1 MHINVCIC
9 SYQRPDLLRRSLKSL
24 GEQDTKGRFS
34 FSLVVADNDALES
47 GRSVVSEIAGDF
59 PVPITYCTETRRSIS
74 HARNKALEHA
84 NGDAI
89 AFIDDDEF
97 AERDWLHNLYVALA
111 EHPVAGVLGPV
122 RPFFDVEPPAW
133 IRKGRFCER
142 PEHATGFVMPWT
154 ECRTGNVLFKKAI
167 IDGVNPVFLPEFGTA
182 GGDMNFFW
190 RMMQQGHRF
199 IWCNEAVVHEV
210 VPPSRLKRSFMIKRA
225 LLRGGNS
232 RKHPAW
238 RWRAVFKSVVA
249 VPAYAVLLPFLLVAG
264 HHLFMKYLVK
274 CCDHAATLLS
284 VFGLRLMKQRE
295 M

>member
-9 SYQRPDLLRRSLKSL
+9 SYQRPDLLRRALKSL
-24 GEQDTKGRFS
+24 GQQDTKGRFS

-47 GRSVVSEIAGDF
+47 GRLVVSEIADYF

-74 HARNKALEHA
+74 HARNKALAHA

-97 AERDWLHNLYVALA
+97 AEKDWLHNLYIALV
-111 EHPVAGVLGPV
+111 EDGVAGVLGPV
-122 RPFFDVEPPAW
+122 RPFFDVQPPAW
-133 IRKGRFCER
+133 ILKGRFCER
-142 PEHATGFVMPWT
+142 REHPTGFLLPWQ
-154 ECRTGNVLFKKAI
+154 ECRTGNVLFRKEI
-167 IDGVNPVFLPEFGTA
+167 IAGIDPVFEPRFGTA

-190 RMMQQGHRF
+190 RMMQQGHKF

-225 LLRGGNS
+225 MLRGGNS
-232 RKHPAW
+232 LKHPEG
-238 RWRAVFKSVVA
+238 RWSAVGKSIVA
-249 VPAYAVLLPFLLVAG
+249 VPAYGMLLPFMLLAG
-264 HHLFMKYLVK
+264 HHHFMKYLIK
-274 CCDHAATLLS
+274 ICDHGAKLLS
-284 VFGLRLMKQRE
+284 LFGFTPVKQRE